1 MLEENKR
8 IFCPPRYLI
17 SRKQLSLHH
26 IVGEL
31 MLSVQI
37 CGISALLTE

>member
-26 IVGEL
+26 IEGEL
-31 MLSVQI
+31 KQSVHI
-37 CGISALLTE
+37 CGISALSTE

>member
-1 MLEENKR
+1 MLEENKS

-26 IVGEL
+26 IAGEL
-31 MLSVQI
+31 KLSVHI
-37 CGISALLTE
+37 N

>member
-17 SRKQLSLHH
+17 CRKQLSLHH
-26 IVGEL
+26 IAGEL
-31 MLSVQI
+31 KLSVH
-37 CGISALLTE
+37 IS

>member
-17 SRKQLSLHH
+17 SGKQLSLHH
-26 IVGEL
+26 IAGEL
-31 MLSVQI
+31 KLSVH
-37 CGISALLTE
+37 IS